1 MDRLLTGIA
10 THTRGVRQLR
20 RPAVGDSPAFDL
32 SYVRTGPRG
41 GTPALVIPGGPGL
54 GSILPYRTLRG
65 IAARGGLDLIMVEHR
80 GVGLSR
86 TDLEGRDLPLS
97 AMRIA
102 AVVADLAA
110 VLDHEGV
117 ESAHIVGSSY
127 GSYLASS
134 FGVAHP
140 ERVAGML
147 LDSALQSA
155 DHIDIERA
163 AIRNLFWLSGG
174 ERAGLVRRLV
184 ETGAD
189 QRVLLDVIRA
199 AYELGGDELLM
210 PLLRRRLRSGR
221 DPAWKAL
228 EIYATR
234 DASVTSIPGIYEFDL
249 VGEIGFRE
257 LGYGGEGDGL
267 PLDPAL
273 TYAPLAYRYSS
284 FAGEP
289 FDLAAGAS
297 DFEWPLVLL
306 SGTRDLRTPPIIAER
321 IAAATPQSVFVSIEN
336 GHSALDTQ
344 PAALLNALK
353 WLRDGKQG
361 ELPNAQARLDGLPRR
376 GFAARMPRW
385 IRGGLHLEELLRP

>member
-174 ERAGLVRRLV
+174 ERAG
-184 ETGAD
+184 
-189 QRVLLDVIRA
+189 
-199 AYELGGDELLM
+199 
-210 PLLRRRLRSGR
+210 
-221 DPAWKAL
+221 
-228 EIYATR
+228 
-234 DASVTSIPGIYEFDL
+234 
-249 VGEIGFRE
+249 
-257 LGYGGEGDGL
+257 
-267 PLDPAL
+267 
-273 TYAPLAYRYSS
+273 S
-284 FAGEP
+284 FAGSSRP
-289 FDLAAGAS
+289 A
-297 DFEWPLVLL
+297 
-306 SGTRDLRTPPIIAER
+306 PI
-321 IAAATPQSVFVSIEN
+321 
-336 GHSALDTQ
+336 SACCST
-344 PAALLNALK
+344 
-353 WLRDGKQG
+353 
-361 ELPNAQARLDGLPRR
+361 
-376 GFAARMPRW
+376 
-385 IRGGLHLEELLRP
+385 